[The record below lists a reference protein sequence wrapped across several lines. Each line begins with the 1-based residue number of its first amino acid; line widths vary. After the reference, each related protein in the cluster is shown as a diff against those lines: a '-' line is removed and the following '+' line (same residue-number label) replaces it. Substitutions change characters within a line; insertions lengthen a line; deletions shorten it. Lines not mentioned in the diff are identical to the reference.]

1 MRIGW
6 RVGVN
11 ARLSVAYVLFAC
23 VLVACL
29 GGCTQ
34 TQIETTRIKT
44 TTTETVA
51 ATDRCAATVA
61 GKPEYRDLKARTLF
75 SKSESIPPELLS
87 DGRRPSRDE
96 IRALY
101 RVHGEMQECRRL
113 AVTGATNTHPLIL
126 SAMAEAFATADQ
138 ALLAFARA
146 AEYKTWGDYNQA
158 LVEIYLQAQARVMQA
173 FIEIDHSLQGD
184 ASQRAQAAASFQ
196 DWSRQQR
203 ALYAQQPSGQP
214 RAAVII
220 DCSYAG
226 DVLQCR
232 TGDLRGRP
240 PAGRS

>member
-6 RVGVN
+6 RVGL
-11 ARLSVAYVLFAC
+11 ALSLGVALLA
-23 VLVACL
+23 
-29 GGCTQ
+29 GCTQ
-34 TQIETTRIKT
+34 TQIEATRIKT
-44 TTTETVA
+44 TTTETIA

-61 GKPEYRDLKARTLF
+61 AKPEYRELRAKTLF

-87 DGRRPSRDE
+87 DGRRPSRDD
-96 IRALY
+96 IRTLY

-138 ALLAFARA
+138 ALLAFARG
-146 AEYKTWGDYNQA
+146 AEYKTWGEYNQA
-158 LVEIYLQAQARVMQA
+158 LVDIYLQAQARVMQT
-173 FIEIDHSLQGD
+173 FIEIDHQLQGD

-214 RAAVII
+214 RAAVIV

-226 DVLQCR
+226 EAVQCR
-232 TGDLRGRP
+232 TATLSGTRHN
-240 PAGRS
+240 RS